1 MALLSDKV
9 AIVTGSTK
17 GIGLSIAKIF
27 SKHGANVVVTS
38 RSLDIAKNIV
48 EDLSSYG
55 TDSMALKTD
64 VSKTDSV
71 TNLVKT
77 VIDHYDKIDILI
89 NNAGY
94 PLKNEYWNSSF
105 ESLNIDDYQHVLDV
119 DLLGSIRCCMQII
132 PIMKKQK
139 NGNIVNISSTPAIA
153 GYDKGIPYTIAKSGL
168 LGLTKHLALEYG
180 KFNIRVNSLALG
192 NINSSST
199 FDQLDKIEQE
209 KLGNESSLRRWGE
222 PEEVAKTCLMIVSD
236 NFSFVTGQT
245 IIIDG
250 GTVMF

>member
-77 VIDHYDKIDILI
+77 VIDH
-89 NNAGY
+89 
-94 PLKNEYWNSSF
+94 
-105 ESLNIDDYQHVLDV
+105 
-119 DLLGSIRCCMQII
+119 
-132 PIMKKQK
+132 
-139 NGNIVNISSTPAIA
+139 
-153 GYDKGIPYTIAKSGL
+153 
-168 LGLTKHLALEYG
+168 
-180 KFNIRVNSLALG
+180 
-192 NINSSST
+192 
-199 FDQLDKIEQE
+199 
-209 KLGNESSLRRWGE
+209 
-222 PEEVAKTCLMIVSD
+222 
-236 NFSFVTGQT
+236 
-245 IIIDG
+245 
-250 GTVMF
+250 

>member
-209 KLGNESSLRRWGE
+209 KFLNVITTTNIKKLQKL
-222 PEEVAKTCLMIVSD
+222 VLC
-236 NFSFVTGQT
+236 
-245 IIIDG
+245 
-250 GTVMF
+250 

>member
-17 GIGLSIAKIF
+17 GIGLSIAKII

-222 PEEVAKTCLMIVSD
+222 PEEVAKTCLMLVSD

>member
-94 PLKNEYWNSSF
+94 PLKNKYWNSSF

-139 NGNIVNISSTPAIA
+139 NGNIVNISSTPAIT
-153 GYDKGIPYTIAKSGL
+153 GYDKGMPYTIAKSSL

-192 NINSSST
+192 NIRSSST

-222 PEEVAKTCLMIVSD
+222 PKEVAKTCLMIVSD

>member
-105 ESLNIDDYQHVLDV
+105 EFTYLSLYCSDY
-119 DLLGSIRCCMQII
+119 LLS
-132 PIMKKQK
+132 K
-139 NGNIVNISSTPAIA
+139 T
-153 GYDKGIPYTIAKSGL
+153 GI
-168 LGLTKHLALEYG
+168 
-180 KFNIRVNSLALG
+180 
-192 NINSSST
+192 
-199 FDQLDKIEQE
+199 
-209 KLGNESSLRRWGE
+209 
-222 PEEVAKTCLMIVSD
+222 
-236 NFSFVTGQT
+236 
-245 IIIDG
+245 
-250 GTVMF
+250 

>member
-1 MALLSDKV
+1 MY
-9 AIVTGSTK
+9 
-17 GIGLSIAKIF
+17 IGTISE
-27 SKHGANVVVTS
+27 N
-38 RSLDIAKNIV
+38 KNFEKRI
-48 EDLSSYG
+48 
-55 TDSMALKTD
+55 
-64 VSKTDSV
+64 SV
-71 TNLVKT
+71 TPEIVKKYNT
-77 VIDHYDKIDILI
+77 QCQFMYCDITDEISLEKTKINILQSFNQIDILI

-222 PEEVAKTCLMIVSD
+222 PEEVAKTCLMLVSD

>member
-222 PEEVAKTCLMIVSD
+222 PEEVAKTCLMLVSD

>member
-94 PLKNEYWNSSF
+94 PLKNKYWNSSF

-139 NGNIVNISSTPAIA
+139 NGNIVNISSTPAIT